1 MHPKTRVQS
10 KDDIG
15 QGALLIHPYFSL
27 LIRTTEFSELAT
39 SRSMFNE
46 VVNRKAINFTTVS
59 SGAHNSKVT

>member
-10 KDDIG
+10 KDDID

-39 SRSMFNE
+39 SRSKFNE
-46 VVNRKAINFTTVS
+46 VVSRKAINFTTVS